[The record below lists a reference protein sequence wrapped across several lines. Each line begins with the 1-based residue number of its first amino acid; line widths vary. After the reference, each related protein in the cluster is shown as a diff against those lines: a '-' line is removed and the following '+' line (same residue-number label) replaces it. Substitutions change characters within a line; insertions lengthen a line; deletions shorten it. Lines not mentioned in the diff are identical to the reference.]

1 MAEKKSYPI
10 LFVLHTVTTNF
21 VKNKSKMKKLVL
33 QVATIIMIGST
44 AQAQTQV
51 WKLDKSHSSVN
62 FAVDHMVISETKGQ
76 FKTIAADVKADK
88 PDFSDAKVTLTLGVN
103 SINTEDDG
111 RDAHLKGEDF
121 FNAAKYPNIT
131 FVSKSFKK
139 VKGNLYKLTG
149 DFTMHGITKTVTLDA
164 KFNGIIKS
172 PFGDTRSGVTVYGEI
187 DRYAYDLKYN
197 SLLEMGGKAIGQKV
211 RIACSLELIKG

>member
-1 MAEKKSYPI
+1 
-10 LFVLHTVTTNF
+10 
-21 VKNKSKMKKLVL
+21 MKKIIVSL
-33 QVATIIMIGST
+33 ATIVAMSIAS
-44 AQAQTQV
+44 QAQTQV

-76 FKTIAADVKADK
+76 FKTIAAQVKADK
-88 PDFSDAKVTLTLGVN
+88 PDFSDATVNLTLDIN

-111 RDAHLKGEDF
+111 RDGHLKGADF
-121 FNAAKYPNIT
+121 FDAAKYPSIT

-139 VKGNLYKLTG
+139 VKGNIYKLTG
-149 DFTMHGITKTVTLDA
+149 DLTMHGVTKTVTLDA

-172 PFGDTRSGVTVYGEI
+172 PFGDIRSGVMVYGEV
-187 DRYAYDLKYN
+187 DRYAYGLKYN
-197 SLLEMGGKAIGQKV
+197 SILEAGGKAIGQKV